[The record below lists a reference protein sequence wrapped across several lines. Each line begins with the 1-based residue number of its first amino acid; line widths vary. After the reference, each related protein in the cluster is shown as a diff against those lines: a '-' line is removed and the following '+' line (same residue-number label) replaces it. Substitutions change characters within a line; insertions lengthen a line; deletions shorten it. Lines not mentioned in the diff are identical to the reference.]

1 MSQYERDLLLI
12 GGALAVAVSD
22 RGRDSGTLGRIPGRK
37 IEVGVEFSFSIWC
50 LMNGYRGGLEK
61 KCTY

>member
-12 GGALAVAVSD
+12 GGALAVGVSHSG
-22 RGRDSGTLGRIPGRK
+22 RGGGAIGSIPGRK
-37 IEVGVEFSFSIWC
+37 IDMAEFSFSVWC
-50 LMNGYRGGLEK
+50 LMTRYRTGLEK

>member
-22 RGRDSGTLGRIPGRK
+22 SGRDSGALGRIPGRN

-50 LMNGYRGGLEK
+50 LMNG
-61 KCTY
+61 